1 MTELNKT
8 LSHAEAVQYSPL
20 TLAFFGDS
28 VYEEL
33 VRSELI
39 LTANMPA
46 RKLHTHAV
54 KLVCASYQARAAHYL
69 CENTF
74 DEQEEY
80 IYKRGRNANGI
91 NAPKSST
98 NADYRAA
105 TGLEAVFGY
114 LALTGRRQRCGELYE
129 IIRNNIKE

>member
-69 CENTF
+69 CENAF

-91 NAPKSST
+91 NAPKKLYKRRLPRCHGAGSGIRIFS
-98 NADYRAA
+98 AHRQAAAVRRA
-105 TGLEAVFGY
+105 L
-114 LALTGRRQRCGELYE
+114 
-129 IIRNNIKE
+129 

>member
-54 KLVCASYQARAAHYL
+54 KLVCASYQARAAHYA
-69 CENTF
+69 
-74 DEQEEY
+74 
-80 IYKRGRNANGI
+80 R
-91 NAPKSST
+91 SSFSSVKV
-98 NADYRAA
+98 YR
-105 TGLEAVFGY
+105 
-114 LALTGRRQRCGELYE
+114 
-129 IIRNNIKE
+129 